1 MTILTANLA
10 RDIVRRT
17 MQIIPFN
24 VNVMDAQ
31 GAILGSGDVSRLGQL
46 HDGALLALAQ
56 QRTVEIDQ
64 LTAEKLQ
71 GVKPGIN
78 LPLSLNGRIVG
89 VVGLTGEPDQV
100 RQFGELVRLAAEM
113 ILEQALLAG
122 ALQRDIRHREAFV
135 LELIRCQPGAE
146 LALDAWARR
155 LGFKSEQPHVVIL
168 LQLNCS
174 GSGADEAHIA
184 IQRLQLALAA
194 RWPKM
199 LSAVIDPYEMVL
211 VEACDDVVSKVNA
224 ESPLHRRLQVIADW
238 VKAESPFACTLS
250 LGIALVGC
258 SGVAQSW
265 RCAQTTARIG
275 RARQA
280 KQSVYSYYDLAL
292 PVLLS
297 GLDQGWQAQELRQPL
312 VRVRQMDKG
321 TICRTLEAWFA
332 NDCHP
337 GATARALHIHR
348 NTLDYRLRR
357 MSELSGLNLERSEDR
372 LRLYVALLLG

>member
-1 MTILTANLA
+1 MSILTTDLA

-24 VNVMDAQ
+24 VNVMDGQ
-31 GAILGSGDVSRLGQL
+31 GAILGSGDASRLGQL

-56 QRTVEIDQ
+56 KRTVEIDS
-64 LTAEKLQ
+64 LTAEKLL

-122 ALQRDIRHREAFV
+122 AMQRDIRHREAFV
-135 LELIRCQPGAE
+135 LELIRCQPGGE
-146 LALDAWARR
+146 PALDAWARR
-155 LGFKSEQPHVVIL
+155 LGFQQERAHVVLL
-168 LQLNCS
+168 LQFSRS
-174 GSGADEAHIA
+174 GPVADVAHTT

-194 RWPKM
+194 RWPKT
-199 LSAVIDPYEMVL
+199 LSAVTDPYEMVL
-211 VEACDDVVSKVNA
+211 VEACEDSA
-224 ESPLHRRLQVIADW
+224 REQEQATSLRRRLQQLADW
-238 VKAESPFACTLS
+238 LRTESPFSCSLS
-250 LGIALVGC
+250 MGIALSGC
-258 SGVAQSW
+258 AGVAQSW

-275 RARQA
+275 LQRDPAA
-280 KQSVYSYYDLAL
+280 VVHSYYDLAL

-297 GLDQGWQAQELRQPL
+297 GLDQGWQAAELRQPL
-312 VRVRQMDKG
+312 ARLRQIDKG
-321 TICRTLEAWFA
+321 MILRTLEAWFA

-337 GATARALHIHR
+337 VATAQALHIHR

-357 MSELSGLNLERSEDR
+357 IAEVSGLSLERSEDR